1 MKKGRD
7 NKPHIGIFGRRNTG
21 KSSFINVLVNQ
32 DIAIVSE
39 VAGTTTDPVKK
50 SIEIFGIGPAI
61 VIDTAGIDDVGD
73 LGQKRIQKTNE
84 ILKIVDC
91 AVLVVTDNNFG
102 DFEKELIK
110 KFNYWE
116 IPYILIHNKS
126 DIDNLTN
133 EFRKWFKREYQKEV
147 FEFSTIKPHNLD
159 EIIENLKNTIP
170 ETVFKKKSLL
180 GDLIKKNDVVLL
192 ITPIDK
198 EAPEGRMILPQ
209 QMAIRD
215 VLDNHAVCITVQHTE
230 VEDFLKK
237 SGLKPV
243 IAITDSQ
250 VFEYVKKIIPDS
262 IPLTSFSV
270 LFAKHRGDFENYI
283 DGTYQLDK
291 LKDNDRVLILESCTH
306 QVNCD
311 DIGRYKLPNWIQ
323 EYSGKKLEFDIVAGL
338 DKVTKPMEEYAMVV
352 QCGGCMVTRKQLIN
366 RLKPAREKQIPVSNY
381 GMSIAHINGILERAI
396 EPFQKH
402 E

>member
-61 VIDTAGIDDVGD
+61 VIDTAGIDDIGD
-73 LGQKRIQKTNE
+73 LGKKRIEKTND

-91 AVLVVTDNNFG
+91 AVLVITDNKFENF
-102 DFEKELIK
+102 EIELVK
-110 KFNYWE
+110 KFKYWE
-116 IPYILIHNKS
+116 IPFMVIHNKS
-126 DIDNLTN
+126 DIDNLSEN
-133 EFRKWFKREYQKEV
+133 FRKWFKIEFKKDVY
-147 FEFSTIKPHNLD
+147 EFSTIKPHNLD
-159 EIIENLKNTIP
+159 QIIQTLKNTIP
-170 ETVFKKKSLL
+170 ETIFKKKSLL
-180 GDLIKKNDVVLL
+180 GDIIKKNDIVLL

-215 VLDNHAVCITVQHTE
+215 VLDNHAVCITIQHTE

-250 VFEYVKKIIPDS
+250 VFEYVKKIIPNE

-283 DGTYQLDK
+283 EGTYQLDK

-311 DIGRYKLPNWIQ
+311 DIGRFKLPNWIR